1 MQVTSLTYTMEG
13 QAEPFHT
20 ADVSSIGSNGVVAP
34 RTSYS
39 YEFPYMAAQAGGFN
53 INVQMKA
60 MINGEEFTFTDVLK
74 LSVSDP
80 AIATKVLID
89 GTHYKRLCK
98 RILLWKHDQLHQYGT
113 ADNIQV
119 KIAQREKL

>member
-39 YEFPYMAAQAGGFN
+39 YEFPYMADQAGGFN

-60 MINGEEFTFTDVLK
+60 IINGEEFTFTDVLK
-74 LSVSDP
+74 LLS
-80 AIATKVLID
+80 LIHILP
-89 GTHYKRLCK
+89 GTGCC
-98 RILLWKHDQLHQYGT
+98 IMGTGLL
-113 ADNIQV
+113 V
-119 KIAQREKL
+119 